1 MRRNDRHIRVVV
13 RPFLLM
19 MVTAVLLC
27 ANTIDARTRTT
38 RKNLHSNQV
47 PVMALESSDGL
58 LPDSLACVDADAVS
72 LKGYNKRASDSKE
85 SFFITNN
92 TASRMSAVRLLLR
105 YTTMDDQLLTQRS
118 VTIPVSLMPG
128 ETKLVSVKSFDV
140 QRLFYY
146 YAGPQPRKQA
156 TPFKVAFRLTG
167 YDIPVGN

>member
-1 MRRNDRHIRVVV
+1 MKTRNKHILTL
-13 RPFLLM
+13 PLLLP
-19 MVTAVLLC
+19 VLAALLC
-27 ANTIDARTRTT
+27 ISTLDARTRTT
-38 RKNLHSNQV
+38 RKNLQSLEV
-47 PVMALESSDGL
+47 PVVVMESGDGL
-58 LPDSLACVDADAVS
+58 LPDSLDSGIDPNAVT
-72 LKGYNKRASDSKE
+72 LKGYSKRASDSKE

-92 TASRMSAVRLLLR
+92 TNHRMSAVRLLLR
-105 YTTMDDQLLTQRS
+105 YTTMNDEMLTQRM
-118 VTIPVSLMPG
+118 VTVPVSLKPG